1 MLELVDV
8 SRIYEMGDDTVH
20 ALSGFSYTFHNGSM
34 TVVSGPSGSGKST
47 LLNLIGAMD
56 VPTSGDIRLD
66 GRSIVNT
73 SDKDASAYRFNN
85 IGYIFQQFR
94 LVPVLDVFENIL
106 LGAIAGES
114 RRKDRKVLEKDVEEI
129 MERVGLSDRRHHRPS
144 ELSGGQQQRV
154 AIARALVKKPSII
167 LADEPTASLDSV
179 TAEDIMSLLGKL
191 NKELGSICIVA
202 THDKRIVDRVGD
214 KIRLEDGRIAG

>member
-47 LLNLIGAMD
+47 LLNLIGAID

-114 RRKDRKVLEKDVEEI
+114 KRKDRKALEKDVELI

-167 LADEPTASLDSV
+167 LADEPTASLDSA
-179 TAEDIMSLLGKL
+179 TAEDIMSLLGEL

-214 KIRLEDGRIAG
+214 RIRLEDGRIAG